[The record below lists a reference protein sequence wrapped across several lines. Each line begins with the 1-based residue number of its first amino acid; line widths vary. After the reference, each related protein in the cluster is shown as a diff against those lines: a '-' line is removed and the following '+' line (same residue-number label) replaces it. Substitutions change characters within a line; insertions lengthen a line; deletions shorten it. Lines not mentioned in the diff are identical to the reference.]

1 MERLGQLAGAFLA
14 IICKRYISEKKG
26 LKGARKAGHCP
37 LLGIVIFPTLLRS
50 ARSADQGGGFF
61 LSRPAFCPCRS
72 NDTRDRTVLMADV
85 STRHPRVSSI
95 SIAYTE
101 GHYLHAP

>member
-1 MERLGQLAGAFLA
+1 MERLGQLAGALLA

-26 LKGARKAGHCP
+26 LKGARKAGHSP
-37 LLGIVIFPTLLRS
+37 LSGIVIFPTLLRS

-72 NDTRDRTVLMADV
+72 NDIRYRTV
-85 STRHPRVSSI
+85 S
-95 SIAYTE
+95 
-101 GHYLHAP
+101 